1 MAVIKKTDNLEEVKK
16 NSSVEMKKKLVK
28 KQNSKL
34 KKIFAEIPSDR
45 KTICESLI
53 QNVAFMIV
61 ELNDLQDQI
70 HEHGMVEEYQNGEN
84 QCGTKPSS
92 AAQIYNATLKSYN
105 TFSPMVKTAST
116 SSSVKLHALKAL
128 RQNWLLLLTAVV
140 DVYLLVLKMM
150 GKFALLLLNRSGNLI
165 SN

>member
-70 HEHGMVEEYQNGEN
+70 HEHGMVEEYKNGEN

-105 TFSPMVKTAST
+105 TSIK
-116 SSSVKLHALKAL
+116 
-128 RQNWLLLLTAVV
+128 LLLGELPEGNSKENTTN
-140 DVYLLVLKMM
+140 
-150 GKFALLLLNRSGNLI
+150 ALAAMIAGQA
-165 SN
+165 